1 VDGGA
6 SSSSICFH
14 KTCIFTMTKPLVF
27 VWLLSFAA
35 MLGFHNANA
44 LALKNPVKSWTR
56 DIAVGY
62 DRRVAADPSFPAK
75 SVAEVFLAAGTQFTA
90 EWQRRGASQ
99 LLPEIDFV
107 LAGVLTAVAGKYYSM
122 WKVAKTQLG
131 NATTDA
137 SLDQDEPRLGR
148 MKVPTNAFQSTLLDG
163 VTRPSIKQRLGSLV
177 APVVP
182 LFRAGIFASLIGY
195 GLTAGMISM
204 RSFLVPSYLPVTR
217 QVNIV
222 YACVYTGAFM
232 AVFSNLRY
240 QVLQGA
246 IEPAVDAWL
255 ARLPFL
261 RGVVIFTIRIG
272 NGLLGSILA
281 ISGMR
286 WLGLQKLK

>member
-1 VDGGA
+1 
-6 SSSSICFH
+6 
-14 KTCIFTMTKPLVF
+14 MTKPLVL
-27 VWLLSFAA
+27 VWLFTCAA
-35 MLGFHNANA
+35 TLGFHNANA
-44 LALKNPVKSWTR
+44 LALKNPIKSWTR
-56 DIAVGY
+56 EIAVGY
-62 DRRVAADPSFPAK
+62 ERRVAADPSFPVK

-99 LLPEIDFV
+99 LLPEVDFV

-131 NATTDA
+131 ATDA
-137 SLDQDEPRLGR
+137 LLDQYEPRLGR
-148 MKVPTNAFQSTLLDG
+148 MKVPTNAFQSTMLDG
-163 VTRPSIKQRLGSLV
+163 VTRPSVKQRLGSFV
-177 APVVP
+177 APVFP

-195 GLTAGMISM
+195 GLTAGMISL
-204 RSFLVPSYLPVTR
+204 RSFLVPSYVPVTR

-222 YACVYTGAFM
+222 YACLYTGAFM

-246 IEPAVDAWL
+246 IEPAVDAWF

-261 RGVVIFTIRIG
+261 RAVVIFVIRIG

-286 WLGLQKLK
+286 LLGLQKLK

>member
-1 VDGGA
+1 
-6 SSSSICFH
+6 
-14 KTCIFTMTKPLVF
+14 MTKPLVF
-27 VWLLSFAA
+27 VWLFACA
-35 MLGFHNANA
+35 ATLRFHNANA
-44 LALKNPVKSWTR
+44 LALKNPIKSWTR

-62 DRRVAADPSFPAK
+62 ERRVAADSSFPLK
-75 SVAEVFLAAGTQFTA
+75 SAAEVFLAAGTQFTA
-90 EWQRRGASQ
+90 EWQRRGTAQ
-99 LLPEIDFV
+99 LLPEVDFV

-131 NATTDA
+131 NSTTDA
-137 SLDQDEPRLGR
+137 LLDQDEPRLGR
-148 MKVPTNAFQSTLLDG
+148 MKVPTNAFQSTMLDG
-163 VTRPSIKQRLGSLV
+163 VTRPSVKQRLGSLV
-177 APVVP
+177 APVFP

-195 GLTAGMISM
+195 GLTAGMISL
-204 RSFLVPSYLPVTR
+204 RSFLVPSYVPVTR

-222 YACVYTGAFM
+222 YACLYTGAFM

-246 IEPAVDAWL
+246 IEPAVDAWF

-261 RGVVIFTIRIG
+261 RAVVIFVIRIG

-286 WLGLQKLK
+286 LLGLQKLK